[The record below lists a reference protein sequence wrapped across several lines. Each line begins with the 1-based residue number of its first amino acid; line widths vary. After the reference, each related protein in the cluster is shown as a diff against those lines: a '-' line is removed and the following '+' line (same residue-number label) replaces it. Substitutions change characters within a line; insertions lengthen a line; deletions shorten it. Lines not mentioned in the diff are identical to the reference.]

1 MSVQRVA
8 MLSVHTSPLAQP
20 GAGDGG
26 GMNVYVRSLASN
38 LARAGV
44 ACDVLTRADHAEQ
57 PQVVEVE
64 RGFRVVHLPAG
75 PIAPVPKQALPE
87 LVDPFVDAALG
98 FFAAERESPDVLH
111 ANYWISWAVGHRLK
125 HELDLPLV
133 ATFHTL
139 DRVKA
144 EAGVGDDPET
154 RARVEGEIVSCADL
168 MIAAT
173 EEERR

>member
-57 PQVVEVE
+57 PPVAEVE
-64 RGFRVVHLPAG
+64 PGFRVVHLAAG
-75 PIAPVPKQALPE
+75 PIAPVPKSALPE
-87 LVDPFVDAALG
+87 LVDPFVNAALDFLAG
-98 FFAAERESPDVLH
+98 EDEPPDVLH
-111 ANYWISWAVGHRLK
+111 ANYWISGAVGHKLK
-125 HELDLPLV
+125 HELDL
-133 ATFHTL
+133 
-139 DRVKA
+139 R
-144 EAGVGDDPET
+144 
-154 RARVEGEIVSCADL
+154 S
-168 MIAAT
+168 
-173 EEERR
+173 EERRVGKESRAQGWSCH

>member
-57 PQVVEVE
+57 PPVVQVE
-64 RGFRVVHLPAG
+64 RGFRVV
-75 PIAPVPKQALPE
+75 
-87 LVDPFVDAALG
+87 
-98 FFAAERESPDVLH
+98 R
-111 ANYWISWAVGHRLK
+111 VGH
-125 HELDLPLV
+125 D
-133 ATFHTL
+133 
-139 DRVKA
+139 
-144 EAGVGDDPET
+144 
-154 RARVEGEIVSCADL
+154 
-168 MIAAT
+168 
-173 EEERR
+173 

>member
-26 GMNVYVRSLASN
+26 GMNVYVRSLALH

-44 ACDVLTRADHAEQ
+44 ACGGLPRAELAEQ
-57 PQVVEVE
+57 PPTVEVE
-64 RGFRVVHLPAG
+64 PGFRVGHLAAG
-75 PIAPVPKQALPE
+75 PVASVPKPALPG

-98 FFAAERESPDVLH
+98 FFAAQREPPGVLH
-111 ANYWISWAVGHRLK
+111 ANYWISGAVGHRLK

-144 EAGVGDDPET
+144 EAGVGGDPGT
-154 RARVEGEIVSCADL
+154 PPPGGGEN
-168 MIAAT
+168 
-173 EEERR
+173 